1 MKKLLFLMLLVA
13 LSSMTVQAID
23 SGNDG
28 VNTRDLGYFTMPELQ
43 IEPGETFVM
52 PVSFTCENSVYSL
65 GFAVSIPEDFEVV
78 SVEKT
83 DRVTGTFQYGT
94 PEGKVNVAIY
104 NLSGAAI
111 DGNDGT
117 IVNITLK
124 ATENLSGD
132 YTFTISQGNYGIV
145 GMTGNPQYPEDV
157 STTVHVNSTPTP
169 GALGYFSMPEIQVE
183 PGETFVLPVSFTCEN
198 SVYSLGFAVSI
209 PEGFEVVSV
218 EKTDRVT
225 GTFQYGTPQGT
236 VNVAIYNLSGAA
248 IDGNDGTIVNIT
260 LKATENL
267 SGDYTFTIS
276 QGNYGIVGMTGNPQ
290 YPEDVSTTV
299 HVNNGPTPGALG
311 YFTMPEIEV
320 APGETFV
327 LPVSFTCENS
337 VYSLGFAVSI
347 PEGFEVVSV
356 EKTDRVTG
364 TFQYGT
370 PEGTVNVAIYNLSG
384 AAIDGNEGVIA
395 NITLKATE
403 NLSGDYTFTISQG
416 NYGIV
421 GMTGNPQYPED
432 VSTTVHVNNTP
443 TPGALGYFTMPEIE
457 VEPGETFVLPVS
469 FTCENSVY
477 SLAFGVSIPEGFEV
491 VSVEKT
497 DRVTGTFQYGTPQGT
512 VNVAIYNLSGAAID
526 GNEGVIVNITLKAAE
541 NLSGDYT
548 FTISQG
554 NYGIVGMTG
563 NPQYP
568 EDVSTTVHVNSTP
581 TPGALGYFTMPEI
594 QVAPGETFVLPIS
607 FTCED
612 PIRALGI
619 FTTVPEGFEV
629 ISVEPT
635 DRVTGNFMYATPEG
649 ECNMAIYSIHDER
662 VIAGN
667 DGVVVNITLKAAE
680 DLSGD
685 YTYTINRS
693 DYGIVGLAD
702 SLFPENV
709 STTIHVGTQA
719 VEGDVNGDNKVNISD
734 VTYLINY
741 LLTQGSTGAY
751 MESADVNHDN
761 KVNISDATYLINY
774 LLTHQ

>member
-124 ATENLSGD
+124 ANESASGN
-132 YTFTISQGNYGIV
+132 YTF
-145 GMTGNPQYPEDV
+145 
-157 STTVHVNSTPTP
+157 TP

-457 VEPGETFVLPVS
+457 VEPGETFVLP
-469 FTCENSVY
+469 
-477 SLAFGVSIPEGFEV
+477 
-491 VSVEKT
+491 
-497 DRVTGTFQYGTPQGT
+497 
-512 VNVAIYNLSGAAID
+512 
-526 GNEGVIVNITLKAAE
+526 
-541 NLSGDYT
+541 
-548 FTISQG
+548 
-554 NYGIVGMTG
+554 
-563 NPQYP
+563 
-568 EDVSTTVHVNSTP
+568 
-581 TPGALGYFTMPEI
+581 
-594 QVAPGETFVLPIS
+594 IS

-685 YTYTINRS
+685 YTYTINQS

-702 SLFPENV
+702 ALYPENV

>member
-13 LSSMTVQAID
+13 LSSMTAQAID

-28 VNTRDLGYFTMPELQ
+28 VNTRDLGYFTMPE
-43 IEPGETFVM
+43 IEVEPGETFVL

-65 GFAVSIPEDFEVV
+65 AFAVSIPEGFEVV

-169 GALGYFSMPEIQVE
+169 GALGYFTMPEIEVA

-198 SVYSLGFAVSI
+198 SVYSLAFAVSI

-248 IDGNDGTIVNIT
+248 IEGNDGVIVNIT

-299 HVNNGPTPGALG
+299 HVN
-311 YFTMPEIEV
+311 
-320 APGETFV
+320 
-327 LPVSFTCENS
+327 
-337 VYSLGFAVSI
+337 
-347 PEGFEVVSV
+347 
-356 EKTDRVTG
+356 
-364 TFQYGT
+364 
-370 PEGTVNVAIYNLSG
+370 
-384 AAIDGNEGVIA
+384 
-395 NITLKATE
+395 
-403 NLSGDYTFTISQG
+403 
-416 NYGIV
+416 
-421 GMTGNPQYPED
+421 
-432 VSTTVHVNNTP
+432 
-443 TPGALGYFTMPEIE
+443 
-457 VEPGETFVLPVS
+457 
-469 FTCENSVY
+469 
-477 SLAFGVSIPEGFEV
+477 
-491 VSVEKT
+491 
-497 DRVTGTFQYGTPQGT
+497 
-512 VNVAIYNLSGAAID
+512 
-526 GNEGVIVNITLKAAE
+526 
-541 NLSGDYT
+541 
-548 FTISQG
+548 
-554 NYGIVGMTG
+554 
-563 NPQYP
+563 
-568 EDVSTTVHVNSTP
+568 STP
-581 TPGALGYFTMPEI
+581 IPGALGYFTMPEI

-612 PIRALGI
+612 PVRALGI

-635 DRVTGNFMYATPEG
+635 DRVTGSFQYATPEG